1 MKNGALSLFSINS
14 LRGKINLIFSIS
26 FILLVMLFMVLRQSS
41 ERYAMHE
48 LEMQERANIHYLYLY
63 YMKYGTIDRDYL
75 LSQNIR
81 IVDIG
86 GKNLRLRKEIESR
99 GASSRF
105 IVANIRL
112 HRYILINND
121 RFKLILENLN
131 RPKFPIELTISFL
144 GAMLLLLLLY
154 IWIIRSINPLFEL
167 KREIIKFSEGNL
179 DIDCKSDKRDEI
191 ADLANAFDDAVD
203 KIKTLLRSRQLLLR
217 AVMHELKT
225 PIAKGRLL
233 SEMIGEDCKKERFHT
248 IFERLNLLI
257 DEFAK
262 VEQVSSRNF
271 DTDMRPYK
279 MSDIVDASI
288 DMLMLEEPKRDIHM
302 VVKRD
307 FTLQADFDLL
317 TLAVKNL
324 IDNGMKYGKEHKIDI
339 LIDTDSISFANK
351 GEPLKGEIEEYFL
364 PFHDSQNGLGLG
376 LYIVKSIA
384 DIHDLDFIYRYEN
397 GRVIFILSKK
407 VGGAM

>member
-1 MKNGALSLFSINS
+1 
-14 LRGKINLIFSIS
+14 
-26 FILLVMLFMVLRQSS
+26 
-41 ERYAMHE
+41 
-48 LEMQERANIHYLYLY
+48 
-63 YMKYGTIDRDYL
+63 
-75 LSQNIR
+75 
-81 IVDIG
+81 
-86 GKNLRLRKEIESR
+86 
-99 GASSRF
+99 
-105 IVANIRL
+105 
-112 HRYILINND
+112 
-121 RFKLILENLN
+121 
-131 RPKFPIELTISFL
+131 
-144 GAMLLLLLLY
+144 
-154 IWIIRSINPLFEL
+154 
-167 KREIIKFSEGNL
+167 
-179 DIDCKSDKRDEI
+179 
-191 ADLANAFDDAVD
+191 
-203 KIKTLLRSRQLLLR
+203 
-217 AVMHELKT
+217 
-225 PIAKGRLL
+225 
-233 SEMIGEDCKKERFHT
+233 MIGEDCKKERFHT

-257 DEFAK
+257 DEFAR

-279 MSDIVDASI
+279 MSDIVDASV
-288 DMLMLEEPKRDIHM
+288 DMLMLEEPKRYIHT

-324 IDNGMKYGKEHKIDI
+324 IDNGMKYGKEHKVDI
-339 LIDTDSISFANK
+339 LIDTESISFANK

>member
-99 GASSRF
+99 GGSSRF

>member
-1 MKNGALSLFSINS
+1 MKSGALSLFSINS
-14 LRGKINLIFSIS
+14 LRGKINLIFTIS
-26 FILLVMLFMVLRQSS
+26 FVLLVMLFVVLRQSS

-63 YMKYGTIDRDYL
+63 YMKHGRIDKDYL

-81 IVDIG
+81 IVDMG
-86 GKNLRLRKEIESR
+86 GKNLSLRREIESR

-105 IVANIRL
+105 TVANIKL

-121 RFKLILENLN
+121 RFNLILENLN

-257 DEFAK
+257 DEFAR

-288 DMLMLEEPKRDIHM
+288 DMLMLEEPKRYIHT

-324 IDNGMKYGKEHKIDI
+324 IDNGMKYGKEHKVDI
-339 LIDTDSISFANK
+339 LIDTDGISFANI
-351 GEPLKGEIEEYFL
+351 GEALKGEIEEYFL

-407 VGGAM
+407 SGGDM

>member
-99 GASSRF
+99 GGSSRF

-203 KIKTLLRSRQLLLR
+203 KIKTLLRSRQLLLG

-225 PIAKGRLL
+225 P
-233 SEMIGEDCKKERFHT
+233 
-248 IFERLNLLI
+248 
-257 DEFAK
+257 
-262 VEQVSSRNF
+262 
-271 DTDMRPYK
+271 
-279 MSDIVDASI
+279 
-288 DMLMLEEPKRDIHM
+288 
-302 VVKRD
+302 
-307 FTLQADFDLL
+307 
-317 TLAVKNL
+317 
-324 IDNGMKYGKEHKIDI
+324 
-339 LIDTDSISFANK
+339 
-351 GEPLKGEIEEYFL
+351 
-364 PFHDSQNGLGLG
+364 
-376 LYIVKSIA
+376 
-384 DIHDLDFIYRYEN
+384 
-397 GRVIFILSKK
+397 
-407 VGGAM
+407 

>member
-1 MKNGALSLFSINS
+1 MKSGALSLFSINS
-14 LRGKINLIFSIS
+14 LRGKINLIFTIS
-26 FILLVMLFMVLRQSS
+26 FVLLVMLFVVLRQSS

-63 YMKYGTIDRDYL
+63 YMKHGRIDKDYL

-81 IVDIG
+81 IVDMG
-86 GKNLRLRKEIESR
+86 GKNLSLRREIENR
-99 GASSRF
+99 GAGSRF
-105 IVANIRL
+105 TVANIKL

-121 RFKLILENLN
+121 RFNLILENLN

-257 DEFAK
+257 DEFAR

-288 DMLMLEEPKRDIHM
+288 DMLMLEEPKRYIHT

-324 IDNGMKYGKEHKIDI
+324 IDNGMKYGKEHKVDI
-339 LIDTDSISFANK
+339 LIDTESISFANM
-351 GEPLKGEIEEYFL
+351 GEALKGEIEEYFL

-407 VGGAM
+407 SGGDM